1 MARTSE
7 KPPAAGSLEPDR
19 NFLAAYYAHV
29 AAEDLHNYSAAT
41 LRERAAYHLALA
53 SHRPPGH
60 TAVGILNELDGS
72 IVAVVADD
80 LPYLVQSVTAEL
92 TREDTPIRLLVHPTL
107 VVERDPVSHM
117 LLDIRPGPAREG
129 LVDDEPPAQG
139 STDVEVWVAM
149 EIGRLADD
157 AAARELTESLHRVV
171 ADVQAAA
178 FDAEAMHSRLSEAV
192 AGLDSAP
199 PAAVPTAEQLRDLL
213 RWLEGGNFVFLGY
226 RDFEFKGPA
235 GQGVLTVRP
244 GSSLGLLR
252 RQDADPGGHGARP
265 AAREGAPGMQGM
277 PGSQVLMLATSELR
291 STVLRGSYLDEL
303 RLKMFDRAGTPTGE
317 QRFVGLFTPSAAHQ
331 SVQRIPVIREKVKAV
346 RERLGFAAGSHHGK
360 ELLAVLES
368 FPRDELFHI
377 GVEELG
383 ALVREILRAE
393 QLRQTRV
400 FLRPDSF
407 GRFVSALVF
416 FPRKRY
422 STAVRLL
429 MEQEFRLAFKA
440 TSIEFEVRLTE
451 SPMARVFFRIRT
463 GGTPAEMGTAD
474 GLPKG
479 PARADA
485 VDPSELERRLI
496 SATRSWAEGLD
507 ELIRDRFP
515 AAEAGRL
522 SRLWPEAFPPGYRAD
537 CTVEDAVR
545 DIANFETFDLDGAG
559 GRPYDDPL
567 LTVVRAG
574 SPSGRTE
581 DARLRL
587 YLTRPRSLT
596 QILPFLH
603 NLGLEVLDQRPFDIR
618 RGTSQD
624 LFLYDLGVKYPAGV
638 DPEATGGL
646 LAEAFSAAMRGD
658 VESDRIN
665 ALVIREGVGWR
676 QASILRSY
684 AKYLQQLGTTNS
696 YGFIADTLLANVRAT
711 HGILALFQAKFDPAL
726 DSAARFRETATART
740 EVLAAIEA
748 VPVLAADRLL
758 RTFMNLVEST
768 LRTNYFQ
775 DKPHLSFKLTPAA
788 IVNAPFPRPK
798 YEIWVYSPRV
808 EGVHLR
814 FGELARGGLRWSERS
829 EDFRTEVLG
838 LVKAQNLKNSV
849 IVPTGAKGG
858 FYPKRLPDPAVDR
871 EGWVAEGTECY
882 RIFVRGLLDLT
893 DNLVVSPA
901 GEKIVPP
908 PRVVRHD
915 GDDYYLVVAADK
927 GTAAF
932 SDTANAVAH
941 EYGFWLGDAFA
952 SGGSVGYD
960 HKKMG
965 ITARGAWES
974 VKQHFRALGMD
985 PQTQDFTVAGI
996 GDMSG
1001 DVFGNGMLLS
1011 RHIRLVAAFD
1021 HRHIFLD
1028 PAPDAE
1034 TSFRER
1040 RRLFSLP
1047 RSSWADYDPNLISEG
1062 GGVHPRSAKAIGI
1075 TEQVRVCLGLS
1086 AGTSALPPHALLQ
1099 AILRAPVDLLYNGG
1113 IGTYV
1118 KASSERH
1125 QDVGD
1130 KANDPLRVDGNQVR
1144 ARVIA
1149 EGGNLGVTQLG
1160 RIEAA
1165 LGGVLLNTDAIDN
1178 SAGVDCSDHE
1188 VNIKIFVDRMITAG
1202 RMPATER
1209 NAFLHSLTDEVSR
1222 LVLTNNADQNVLLLN
1237 DRHLVLEWSPGFERT
1252 MDWLEKAAELDR
1264 EQEGLPSTEQLR
1276 ERLRSGKGL
1285 TSPELSVLAGYAKI
1299 ELAKELTASDLA
1311 DDPWFRGTLRR
1322 YFPRQV
1328 SERFASDL
1336 DTHPLRRQIICTV
1349 VANDMINLGGITF
1362 AFRAKEETT
1371 ATAAAVARAFVAARE
1386 AFDLPWIMDR
1396 IDALPP
1402 DFPSEQ
1408 AAEVAIHMRRVLD
1421 RATRW
1426 YVTHDHRDQPIA
1438 EALARIVPTLEL
1450 LRTRTSDYL
1459 RGSDIDRVQGRLAH
1473 WDSAGL
1479 PRDLG
1484 VRASDLLESFGLLDI
1499 SLVSEQV
1506 HEPIPTIADLYYAV
1520 FQRIDAAG
1528 LLLRITDLPRQSR
1541 WETLARAALRDDVY
1555 SAVADMTVSVMQSS
1569 PTPGE
1574 GGPDAVERIVAWE
1587 RGHQEQLARIKDT
1600 FAEVTG
1606 PGQVDIASIS
1616 VALKLLRTLVRQ

>member
-1 MARTSE
+1 MARTTE
-7 KPPAAGSLEPDR
+7 QTPAGSLEPDAD
-19 NFLAAYYAHV
+19 FLAAYYAHV
-29 AAEDLHNYSAAT
+29 AAEDLHNYDPQT
-41 LRERAAYHLALA
+41 LRARAAHHLDLA
-53 SHRPPGH
+53 SRRPPGEA
-60 TAVGILNELDGS
+60 AVGILNELDTS
-72 IVAVVADD
+72 VVAVVAED
-80 LPYLVQSVTAEL
+80 LPYLVHSVAAEL
-92 TREDTPIRLLVHPTL
+92 TREDTPIRLLVHPTFL
-107 VVERDPVSHM
+107 VHRDPATHE
-117 LLDIRPGPAREG
+117 LLDVHPGPAREG
-129 LVDDEPPAQG
+129 LEPGITAPADG
-139 STDVEVWVAM
+139 MPEVWIGM
-149 EIGRLADD
+149 EIGRLAGS
-157 AAARELTESLHRVV
+157 AAARELTERLRDVV
-171 ADVQAAA
+171 ADVRAVAVDGPAIHRRLSAAVAAA
-178 FDAEAMHSRLSEAV
+178 EHLPPHTV
-192 AGLDSAP
+192 PAGP
-199 PAAVPTAEQLRDLL
+199 QLGDLL
-213 RWLEGGNFVFLGY
+213 RWLAEGNFVFLGY
-226 RDFEFKGPA
+226 SEHELTTPGGRGLLAAVA
-235 GQGVLTVRP
+235 G
-244 GSSLGLLR
+244 SELGLLR
-252 RQDADPGGHGARP
+252 RPGSP
-265 AAREGAPGMQGM
+265 AAPGLQAGADRQAGPGE
-277 PGSQVLMLATSELR
+277 PGIKEPQVLALATSNLR
-291 STVLRGSYLDEL
+291 STVLRGSYLDEI
-303 RLKMFDRAGTPTGE
+303 RLKSFDPSGKATGE
-317 QRFVGLFTPSAAHQ
+317 QRFLGLFTPSAEHQ
-331 SVQRIPVIREKVKAV
+331 SVRRIPVIREKQQEVSD
-346 RERLGFAAGSHHGK
+346 RLGAAPGSQQGK
-360 ELLAVLES
+360 DLVAALDAIPREVLFQTGVADLSRLA
-368 FPRDELFHI
+368 
-377 GVEELG
+377 
-383 ALVREILRAE
+383 REIMRAE
-393 QLRQTRV
+393 QLRQTRL
-400 FLRPDSF
+400 FLRPDTL
-407 GRFVSALVF
+407 GRFVLALVF

-422 STAVRLL
+422 NTAVRLQ
-429 MEQEFRLAFKA
+429 MEQEFVHAFKS
-440 TSIEFEVRLTE
+440 TSIEFEVRLSE
-451 SPMARVFFRIRT
+451 SPMARIFFRIRT
-463 GGTPAEMGTAD
+463 AGTTAELPSAAVRDASGGQS
-474 GLPKG
+474 
-479 PARADA
+479 A
-485 VDPSELERRLI
+485 VDPAELERDLI
-496 SATRSWAEGLD
+496 AATRSWPEGLD

-515 AAEAGRL
+515 VAEAARI
-522 SRLWPEAFPPGYRAD
+522 SRLWSDAFPPAYRAD
-537 CTVEDAVR
+537 YRLEDAVR
-545 DIANFETFDLDGAG
+545 DIRNFEAFNLDGDG
-559 GRPYDDPL
+559 GRPPGDPL
-567 LTVVRAG
+567 LTVTRSAV
-574 SPSGRTE
+574 SPE
-581 DARLRL
+581 QARIRL

-603 NLGLEVLDQRPFDIR
+603 NLGLEVLDQRPFEIL
-618 RGTSQD
+618 RGSGRG
-624 LFLYDLGVKYPAGV
+624 LFLYDLGVEYPAGV
-638 DPEATGGL
+638 DPESTSEL
-646 LAEAFSAAMRGD
+646 LAQAFRAAMRGD
-658 VESDRIN
+658 IESDAID
-665 ALVIREGVGWR
+665 ALVIREGVAWR
-676 QASILRSY
+676 QAAILRSY

-696 YGFIADTLLANVRAT
+696 YGFIADTLKNNVRAT
-711 HGILALFQAKFDPAL
+711 HAILALFQAKFDPAL
-726 DSAARFRETATART
+726 DPAARFRDTAAART

-748 VPVLAADRLL
+748 VPVLDADRLL

-788 IVNAPFPRPK
+788 ILNAPFPRPK

-871 EGWVAEGTECY
+871 AGWLAEGTECY
-882 RIFVRGLLDLT
+882 RIFIRGLLDLT
-893 DNLVVSPA
+893 DNLAVTPD

-908 PRVVRHD
+908 PQVVRHD

-941 EYGFWLGDAFA
+941 EYRFWLGDAFA

-974 VKQHFRALGMD
+974 AKQHFRALGMD
-985 PQTQDFTVAGI
+985 PQTRDFTVAGI

-1047 RSSWADYDPNLISEG
+1047 RSSWADYDPSLISAG

-1075 TEQVRVCLGLS
+1075 TEQVRVCLGLPG
-1086 AGTSALPPHALLQ
+1086 GTTALPPHALLQ

-1118 KASSERH
+1118 KASFERH

-1130 KANDPLRVDGNQVR
+1130 KANDPLRIDGNQVR
-1144 ARVIA
+1144 ARVIV
-1149 EGGNLGVTQLG
+1149 EGGNLGITQRG

-1165 LGGVLLNTDAIDN
+1165 LAGTLLNTDAIDN

-1188 VNIKIFVDRMITAG
+1188 VNIKIFIDRMIAAG
-1202 RMPATER
+1202 HMPDTER
-1209 NAFLHSLTDEVSR
+1209 STFLHSLTDEVSR
-1222 LVLTNNADQNVLLLN
+1222 LVLANNFDQNVLLLN

-1252 MDWLEKAAELDR
+1252 MDWLENASELDR
-1264 EQEGLPSTEQLR
+1264 DQEGLPSTEQLN

-1285 TSPELSVLAGYAKI
+1285 TPPELSVLAGYAKI
-1299 ELAKELTASDLA
+1299 ELAKELTSSDLA
-1311 DDPWFRGTLRR
+1311 DDPWFKGTLRS
-1322 YFPRQV
+1322 YFPRQL
-1328 SERFASDL
+1328 SERFEAEL

-1371 ATAAAVARAFVAARE
+1371 ATAAAVARAFVVARE
-1386 AFDLPWIMDR
+1386 AYDLPWIMER
-1396 IDALPP
+1396 VTALPP
-1402 DFPSEQ
+1402 DFPSAQ

-1426 YVTHDHRDQPIA
+1426 YVTHDHRDQPID
-1438 EALARIVPTLEL
+1438 EALARIMPTLEL

-1473 WDSAGL
+1473 WDSEEL
-1479 PRDLG
+1479 PHDLAL
-1484 VRASDLLESFGLLDI
+1484 RASDLLESFGLLDI

-1555 SAVADMTVSVMQSS
+1555 SAVADMTVSVMQSG
-1569 PTPGE
+1569 PTPGA